1 MTGDDEER
9 AGEAA
14 VRDRNPAQGG
24 TGYGCA
30 HAGNDLDGHAG
41 CGERQCFLAA
51 AAEDERV
58 AALEP
63 HDPLAAERAPDH
75 HALDRLLR
83 DRVPA
88 GALAHVRPT
97 GLRRVLQGRAIDER
111 VVQDEIRFLK
121 PLDRFDG
128 QQLGVAG
135 ACANQ
140 RDETRHR

>member
-1 MTGDDEER
+1 RSLGRERAEHGEVRALGMAGDDEES
-9 AGEAA
+9 GSQAA

-30 HAGNDLDGHAG
+30 HAGNDLDGYAG
-41 CGERQCFLAA
+41 CGECQRFLSA

-63 HDPLAAERAPDH
+63 YDPLAAERSPDH

-88 GALAHVRPT
+88 GALADVRPT
-97 GLRRVLQGRAIDER
+97 GL
-111 VVQDEIRFLK
+111 
-121 PLDRFDG
+121 
-128 QQLGVAG
+128 
-135 ACANQ
+135 
-140 RDETRHR
+140 